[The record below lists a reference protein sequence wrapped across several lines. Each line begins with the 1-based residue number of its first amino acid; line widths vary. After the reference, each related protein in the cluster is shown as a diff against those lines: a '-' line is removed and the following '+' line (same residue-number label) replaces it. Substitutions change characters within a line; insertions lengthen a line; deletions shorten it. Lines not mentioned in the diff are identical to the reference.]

1 MMFTRI
7 NKNFSK
13 YLIITLFIST
23 LYIWSFVFASDIGG
37 VLTIAFLDVGQGDA
51 IFIEAPNG
59 NQMLVDGGPNSSV
72 LRKLSDVMPFND
84 HSIDVVVATHPDKD
98 HISGLIDVFKRY
110 DIKTFLY
117 SGVVHNT
124 GEYKTLL
131 NMVAK
136 ENVQPTLVR
145 RGMKVILGDGVFVD
159 ILFPDRDV
167 SGVETNL
174 GSIVLKVVYGDTSVM
189 LTGDSPK
196 SIEKYLIPLDR
207 SGLKSDVLKAGHHG
221 SRTSNSE
228 SFVGSVNPKFAII
241 SAGKDNKY
249 GHPNADVM
257 DIFKR
262 LNIKTINTAD
272 VGTIIFT
279 SDGTTITRI

>member
-1 MMFTRI
+1 
-7 NKNFSK
+7 
-13 YLIITLFIST
+13 
-23 LYIWSFVFASDIGG
+23 
-37 VLTIAFLDVGQGDA
+37 
-51 IFIEAPNG
+51 
-59 NQMLVDGGPNSSV
+59 NSSV

-110 DIKTFLY
+110 NIKTFLY

-124 GEYKTLL
+124 GEYKALL

-174 GSIVLKVVYGDTSVM
+174 GSIVLKVVYGDTSIM

-228 SFVGSVNPKFAII
+228 SFVVSVNPKFAII